1 MAKRLRHTALVCAV
15 VCGLAT
21 ELSAQQPPQNMPL
34 LPGAAVQNA
43 GPQAGNQMLLAP
55 PVMSPPSLAE
65 QQADPAQLKVY
76 EVPSELIGAVGA
88 RLQITYHGHPR
99 VRVDTEP
106 KTGQLMILAPE
117 SIQKDIGVK
126 MQMLIFEARK
136 SGLVTDDKGMSVA
149 STKQQSYALKNLRA
163 QDLENALHR
172 LAGPRLTT
180 TTERNGEVVVFRL
193 ASTTGMQDVLQVDR
207 TAGYVTLLGG
217 GASVAGWLQIIYA
230 LDMGQSDPH
239 NATHVMP
246 LAPADPYRV
255 RQAVQLVRAAYQQ
268 DDNQQVTAQVP
279 AGQNPPRQPRQPQP
293 GEPANPDDPAMAIGS
308 TDTLGADTGLFGDVQ
323 IEFIEDLDLVIIK
336 GAKRDVQR
344 TLEVIDQIKKK
355 SIETQPAIEVLQLK
369 HVDSQAVATLID
381 ELYDEVLKPRQ
392 GAVSITS
399 LGQPN
404 ALLLIGRKEAVDSV
418 ITLIRKLDQPLD
430 PSNQLRV
437 FRLLHASAVDAESTI
452 RDFFAESPGGAANS
466 GTRAGLG
473 TRVKLIAD
481 YRTNSLIIQA
491 APRDMSEVAKL
502 IEQIDVEGTT
512 ARNEVRI
519 FRLKNTTATAVRT
532 VLDGVISGEGGGGTP
547 QQGGG
552 GGGGGGG
559 GANGSASPPSTSI
572 SIATSSGRV
581 DSGILAGVVI
591 TADEAQNSLVVRA
604 PSKSMALIG
613 ELIMELDKLPDA
625 EAQIKVFPIRNG
637 SASTLGGLIQQ
648 LFGLPVT
655 AGQGNAA
662 GGLFGGLNNQLTLA
676 GLTGGGEGS
685 LVQLRVTV
693 DTRTNS
699 IIVSGAASDLEVI
712 EVLLTRLDEES
723 VEPRTNEV
731 FWLRNANA
739 QDVAT
744 ALSGFLNTQRQFIQQ
759 QLFLSN
765 AISIIEQVDRE
776 IFIVAE
782 PTTNSLIVSA
792 TPRYFESIRKVI
804 AKLDRRPP
812 LVAIQAVIAEVQ
824 LSDTFEFGT
833 EFGLQDALLFD
844 RGSSTGGTLQ
854 SPVFNQG
861 TILTNAGTSG
871 QRQNVAGQGL
881 TNFATGRSNTTLGYG
896 GLVLS
901 AASESV
907 GILLRALQDANRLQI
922 LSRPQI
928 MTMDNRPAS
937 VQVGSIVSRVQ
948 GTTASTFGNQVN
960 VLDTKVG
967 LILQVWPRV
976 NEDGLIVMQVF
987 AERSALGPE
996 VNGTPVGFGANGDV
1010 IRAPAI
1016 NTTNAQTTISAYS
1029 GQTVVFAGL
1038 IQKQRTDVSRRVP
1051 WLGDIPYLGRLFR
1064 FDSQT
1069 EVRSE
1074 LLIVLTPRIV
1084 QTDEDYEVIKQVESS
1099 RMSYCLADI
1108 LEMHGDVGLSGGHG
1122 FWGPARGPVIYPDMQ
1137 PAAVENLGPGE
1148 SIIEGPYMQPLSP
1161 QPMIDNAV
1169 PNVSP
1174 TPGVPGGPTES
1185 MIQAAPNMQPIG
1197 YQRPP
1202 AQASYRPTPGS
1213 ANQVVP
1219 TSATMPVSTTPV
1231 STPTSIPA
1239 GYRPATQANTVP
1251 AYQSTTPMRSMGV
1264 K

>member
-1 MAKRLRHTALVCAV
+1 MAKRLRHTAIACAV
-15 VCGLAT
+15 VCSLAID
-21 ELSAQQPPQNMPL
+21 LVAQQPALNMPMP
-34 LPGAAVQNA
+34 PGGAVSA

-55 PVMSPPSLAE
+55 PPLTQPTLAE

-99 VRVDTEP
+99 VRVATDP
-106 KTGQLMILAPE
+106 KTGQLMVMAPE
-117 SIQKDIGVK
+117 SIQKDIGAK
-126 MQMLIFEARK
+126 MQMLIYEARK
-136 SGLVTDDKGMSVA
+136 SGLVTDDKGLSVA

-163 QDLENALHR
+163 QDLENALQR

-180 TTERNGEVVVFRL
+180 TTERNGEVAVFRL
-193 ASTTGMQDVLQVDR
+193 ASSTGMQDVMQIDR
-207 TAGYVTLLGG
+207 TAGHVTLLGG
-217 GASVAGWLQIIYA
+217 GASVAGWMQIIYA
-230 LDMGQSDPH
+230 LDMGQSDPYR
-239 NATHVMP
+239 ATHVMP
-246 LAPADPYRV
+246 LAPADPGRV

-279 AGQNPPRQPRQPQP
+279 AGQGQPRQPRQPQP

-336 GAKRDVQR
+336 GSKRDVQR

-355 SIETQPAIEVLQLK
+355 SEETQPAIEVLQLK

-404 ALLLIGRKEAVDSV
+404 ALLLIGRKEAVNSV
-418 ITLIRKLDQPLD
+418 VELISKLDQPLD

-452 RDFFAESPGGAANS
+452 RDFFADSPGGTGAAA
-466 GTRAGLG
+466 TRTGLG

-491 APRDMSEVAKL
+491 APRDMAEVAKL

-519 FRLKNTTATAVRT
+519 FRLKNTEATAVQT
-532 VLDGVISGEGGGGTP
+532 VLEGVITGEGGGGT
-547 QQGGG
+547 QGQGGG
-552 GGGGGGG
+552 GGGGGG
-559 GANGSASPPSTSI
+559 AAASGSASPPSTSI
-572 SIATSSGRV
+572 TIATRDGRV

-591 TADEAQNSLVVRA
+591 TADVSQNSLVVRA
-604 PSKSMALIG
+604 PSKSMALI
-613 ELIMELDKLPDA
+613 EALISELDKLPDA
-625 EAQIKVFPIRNG
+625 EAQIKVFPIKNG
-637 SASTLGGLIQQ
+637 SATTLAQMVQQ
-648 LFGLPVT
+648 LFGLPTT
-655 AGQGNAA
+655 AGQGGG
-662 GGLFGGLNNQLTLA
+662 GGLFGGLNNQVALA
-676 GLTGGGEGS
+676 GLTAGGDGS
-685 LVQLRVTV
+685 LVQLRVSV

-699 IIVSGAASDLEVI
+699 IIVSGSASDLEVI
-712 EVLLTRLDEES
+712 EVLLMRLDEES

-731 FWLRNANA
+731 FWLRNASA
-739 QDVAT
+739 QDVAN

-759 QLFLSN
+759 QLFLSQ

-812 LVAIQAVIAEVQ
+812 LVAIQALVAEVT
-824 LSDTFEFGT
+824 LADTFEFGS

-861 TILTNAGTSG
+861 TILTNNGTTG
-871 QRQNVAGQGL
+871 QRGNVAGQGL
-881 TNFATGRSNTTLGYG
+881 SNFATGRTNTTLGYG

-907 GILLRALQDANRLQI
+907 GILIRALQDANRLQI

-937 VQVGSIVSRVQ
+937 VQVGAVVARVSGV
-948 GTTASTFGNQVN
+948 TAATFGNTVN
-960 VLDTKVG
+960 VTDTRVG

-976 NEDGLIVMQVF
+976 NEDGLIVMQVL

-996 VNGTPVGFGANGDV
+996 AAGTPVGFGVNGEV
-1010 IRAPAI
+1010 IRTPPI

-1038 IQKQRTDVSRRVP
+1038 IQKQRTDVSRRIP

-1069 EVRSE
+1069 EVRTE

-1084 QTDEDYEVIKQVESS
+1084 QTDEDYEIIKQVESS
-1099 RMSYCLADI
+1099 RMSYCLSDI

-1122 FWGPARGPVIYPDMQ
+1122 LWGPARGPVIYPDMQ
-1137 PAAVENLGPGE
+1137 PAGVECLTPAD
-1148 SIIEGPYMQPLSP
+1148 SIIDGSYSQPMNG
-1161 QPMIDNAV
+1161 QPMIDSTV

-1174 TPGVPGGPTES
+1174 VPGVQPGQPEA
-1185 MIQAAPNMQPIG
+1185 MIQAAPSMQPIG

-1202 AQASYRPTPGS
+1202 AQASYQAPPS
-1213 ANQVVP
+1213 ASNQVVP
-1219 TSATMPVSTTPV
+1219 TSATMPAA
-1231 STPTSIPA
+1231 TPTSTSTSLPA
-1239 GYRPATQANTVP
+1239 GYRPASNSTMPTYP
-1251 AYQSTTPMRSMGV
+1251 SYKSTTPMRSMGS

>member
-1 MAKRLRHTALVCAV
+1 MAKRLRHTAIACAV
-15 VCGLAT
+15 MCGLAVD
-21 ELSAQQPPQNMPL
+21 LVAPQLNAQQPPLNMP
-34 LPGAAVQNA
+34 PNAAAA
-43 GPQAGNQMLLAP
+43 GPSNQVPGNQVPGNQMLMAP
-55 PVMSPPSLAE
+55 PPMAQPSLAE

-88 RLQITYHGHPR
+88 RLQVTYHGHPR
-99 VRVDTEP
+99 VRVATEP
-106 KTGQLMILAPE
+106 KTGQLMVMAPE
-117 SIQKDIGVK
+117 SIQKDIGAK

-136 SGLVTDDKGMSVA
+136 SGLVTDDKGMSVG
-149 STKQQSYALKNLRA
+149 STKQHTYALKNLRA
-163 QDLENALHR
+163 QDLENALQR
-172 LAGPRLTT
+172 LAGPRLTS
-180 TTERNGEVVVFRL
+180 TTERNNEVAVFRL
-193 ASTTGMQDVLQVDR
+193 ASTTGMQDVMQIDR
-207 TAGYVTLLGG
+207 TSGSVTLLGG
-217 GASVAGWLQIIYA
+217 SASVAGWMQIIYA
-230 LDMGQSDPH
+230 LDMGQSDPYR
-239 NATHVMP
+239 ATHVMP
-246 LAPADPYRV
+246 LAPADPQRV

-268 DDNQQVTAQVP
+268 QDENQQVTAQVP
-279 AGQNPPRQPRQPQP
+279 AGQGQPQRQPRP

-355 SIETQPAIEVLQLK
+355 SAETQPAIEVLQLK

-404 ALLLIGRKEAVDSV
+404 ALLLIGRKEAVQSIV
-418 ITLIRKLDQPLD
+418 ELINKLDQPLD

-452 RDFFAESPGGAANS
+452 RDFFSGTAAGGGTTGGTAGAA
-466 GTRAGLG
+466 GARGGLG

-491 APRDMSEVAKL
+491 APRDLSEVAKL

-519 FRLKNTTATAVRT
+519 FRLKNSQAADVRT
-532 VLDGVISGEGGGGTP
+532 VLQGVISGEGGGTG
-547 QQGGG
+547 QQQGQAQGGG
-552 GGGGGGG
+552 GGGGGWQQ
-559 GANGSASPPSTSI
+559 PSLITQHQCIDRHTKRSRGLGYPCGRGDHLRCL
-572 SIATSSGRV
+572 SKQPGRTSS
-581 DSGILAGVVI
+581 
-591 TADEAQNSLVVRA
+591 
-604 PSKSMALIG
+604 SKSMALI
-613 ELIMELDKLPDA
+613 EQLIAELDRLPDA
-625 EAQIKVFPIRNG
+625 EAQIKVFPIKNG
-637 SASTLGGLIQQ
+637 SASTLAQMVQQ

-662 GGLFGGLNNQLTLA
+662 GGLFGGLNNQLALA
-676 GLTGGGEGS
+676 GLTAGGDGS
-685 LVQLRVTV
+685 LVQLRVSV

-699 IIVSGAASDLEVI
+699 IIVSGSANDLEVI
-712 EVLLTRLDEES
+712 EVLLLRLDEAG

-812 LVAIQAVIAEVQ
+812 LVAVQALIAEVN

-833 EFGLQDALLFD
+833 EFGIQDSLLFD
-844 RGSSTGGTLQ
+844 RGSSTGGTLG
-854 SPVFNQG
+854 SPVFNTG
-861 TILTNAGTSG
+861 TVQTNATPTPRT
-871 QRQNVAGQGL
+871 QRQNVGGQGL
-881 TNFATGRSNTTLGYG
+881 SNFATGRTNSALGYG

-907 GILLRALQDANRLQI
+907 GILVRALQDANRLQI

-937 VQVGSIVSRVQ
+937 VQVGATVARVQ
-948 GTTASTFGNQVN
+948 GVTVSTFGNTPIVT
-960 VLDTKVG
+960 DTPIG
-967 LILQVWPRV
+967 LILQIWPRV
-976 NEDGLIVMQVF
+976 NEDGLIVMQVY
-987 AERSALGPE
+987 AERSSLGAE
-996 VNGTPVGFGANGDV
+996 ANGTPVGFGTNGEV
-1010 IRAPAI
+1010 IRTPPI
-1016 NTTNAQTTISAYS
+1016 NKTSAQTTISAYT
-1029 GQTVVFAGL
+1029 GQTVLFAGL
-1038 IQKQRTDVSRRVP
+1038 IQKNRTDVSRRIP

-1064 FDSQT
+1064 FDSQSET
-1069 EVRSE
+1069 RSE
-1074 LLIVLTPRIV
+1074 LLIILTPRII
-1084 QTDEDYEVIKQVESS
+1084 QTDEDYEVLKQVESS

-1137 PAAVENLGPGE
+1137 PAAVENLNPGE
-1148 SIIEGPYMQPLSP
+1148 SIIEGPYSQPMNGS
-1161 QPMIDNAV
+1161 PMIDSV
-1169 PNVSP
+1169 QPNVP
-1174 TPGVPGGPTES
+1174 PVPVQPGQPQG

-1197 YQRPP
+1197 FQRPP
-1202 AQASYRPTPGS
+1202 VQASYQPTAG
-1213 ANQVVP
+1213 ATNQVVP
-1219 TSATMPVSTTPV
+1219 TSATMPV
-1231 STPTSIPA
+1231 
-1239 GYRPATQANTVP
+1239 YK
-1251 AYQSTTPMRSMGV
+1251 STTPMRSMGT

>member
-1 MAKRLRHTALVCAV
+1 MATLFRHTAIACAV
-15 VCGLAT
+15 VCSLAIN
-21 ELSAQQPPQNMPL
+21 LIAQQAPLNMPMP
-34 LPGAAVQNA
+34 PGGAVNSA
-43 GPQAGNQMLLAP
+43 GQAGNQMLLAP
-55 PVMSPPSLAE
+55 PAMPQPTMAE

-99 VRVDTEP
+99 VRVATDP
-106 KTGQLMILAPE
+106 KTGQLMVMAPE
-117 SIQKDIGVK
+117 SIQKDIGTK

-136 SGLVTDDKGMSVA
+136 SGLVTDDKGMSIA
-149 STKQQSYALKNLRA
+149 STKQQSYALRNLRA
-163 QDLENALHR
+163 QDLENALQR

-180 TTERNGEVVVFRL
+180 TSERNGEVAVFRL
-193 ASTTGMQDVLQVDR
+193 ASTTGMQDVMQIDR
-207 TAGYVTLLGG
+207 TSGNVTLLGG
-217 GASVAGWLQIIYA
+217 GTSVAGWMQIIYA
-230 LDMGQSDPH
+230 LDMGQSDPFR
-239 NATHVMP
+239 ATHVMP
-246 LAPADPYRV
+246 LAPADPQRV

-279 AGQNPPRQPRQPQP
+279 AGQGQPRQPQP
-293 GEPANPDDPAMAIGS
+293 GDPANPDDRAMAIGS
-308 TDTLGADTGLFGDVQ
+308 TDSLGADTGLFGDVQ

-355 SIETQPAIEVLQLK
+355 SQETQPAIDVLQLK

-404 ALLLIGRKEAVDSV
+404 ALLLIGRKEAVQAIKD
-418 ITLIRKLDQPLD
+418 LIDKLDQPLD

-437 FRLLHASAVDAESTI
+437 VRLLHASAVDAETTI
-452 RDFFAESPGGAANS
+452 RDFFTGTVAGGATGGGAAGS
-466 GTRAGLG
+466 AASSGLG

-481 YRTNSLIIQA
+481 YRTNSLIIRA
-491 APRDMSEVAKL
+491 APRDMAEVAKL

-519 FRLKNTTATAVRT
+519 FRLKNTEAAAVQT
-532 VLDGVISGEGGGGTP
+532 VLEGVISGEGGGTA
-547 QQGGG
+547 QQQGGGAGGG
-552 GGGGGGG
+552 GGGGGG
-559 GANGSASPPSTSI
+559 NGQASPPSTSV
-572 SIATSSGRV
+572 SLATRSGRV

-591 TADEAQNSLVVRA
+591 TADASQNSLVVRG
-604 PSKSMALIG
+604 PSKSMALIE
-613 ELIMELDKLPDA
+613 ELIKELDQLPDA
-625 EAQIKVFPIRNG
+625 EAQIKVFPIKNG
-637 SASTLGGLIQQ
+637 SATTLAQMVQQ
-648 LFGLPVT
+648 LFGLPQT
-655 AGQGNAA
+655 AGQGAG
-662 GGLFGGLNNQLTLA
+662 GGLFGGANNQVALA
-676 GLTGGGEGS
+676 GLTAGGEGN
-685 LVQLRVTV
+685 LVPLRVSV

-699 IIVSGAASDLEVI
+699 IIASGSASNLEVI
-712 EVLLTRLDEES
+712 EVLLMRLDETG
-723 VEPRTNEV
+723 VEPRSNEV

-812 LVAIQAVIAEVQ
+812 LVAVQVLIAEVT
-824 LSDTFEFGT
+824 LSDVFEFGT
-833 EFGLQDALLFD
+833 ELGLQDSLLFD
-844 RGSSTGGTLQ
+844 RGSSTGGTLA
-854 SPVFNQG
+854 SPVFNPGVVQTNTTG
-861 TILTNAGTSG
+861 TPRT
-871 QRQNVAGQGL
+871 QRQNVGGQGL
-881 TNFATGRSNTTLGYG
+881 SNFATGRTNSALGYG

-907 GILLRALQDANRLQI
+907 GILVRALQDANRLQI

-937 VQVGSIVSRVQ
+937 VQVGATVARVQ
-948 GTTASTFGNQVN
+948 GVTASTFGNTVN
-960 VLDTKVG
+960 VLDTQIG
-967 LILQVWPRV
+967 LILQIWPRV
-976 NEDGLIVMQVF
+976 NEDGLIVMQVY
-987 AERSALGPE
+987 AERSSLGAE
-996 VNGTPVGFGANGDV
+996 ASGTPVGFGATGEV
-1010 IRAPAI
+1010 IRTPPI
-1016 NTTNAQTTISAYS
+1016 NKTSAQTTISAYT
-1029 GQTVVFAGL
+1029 GQTVMFAGL
-1038 IQKQRTDVSRRVP
+1038 IQKQRTDISRRIP

-1064 FDSQT
+1064 FDSQSET
-1069 EVRSE
+1069 RSE
-1074 LLIVLTPRIV
+1074 LLIILTPRIV
-1084 QTDEDYEVIKQVESS
+1084 QTDEDYEVVKQVESS

-1137 PAAVENLGPGE
+1137 PSAVECLDPGQ
-1148 SIIEGPYMQPLSP
+1148 SIIDGAYTQPVNP
-1161 QPMIDNAV
+1161 QPMIDNGT

-1174 TPGVPGGPTES
+1174 VPGVPSGQPEG

-1202 AQASYRPTPGS
+1202 AQASYQPTPSAGS
-1213 ANQVVP
+1213 QVVP
-1219 TSATMPVSTTPV
+1219 TSATMPVST
-1231 STPTSIPA
+1231 PT
-1239 GYRPATQANTVP
+1239 GYRSNTTMP
-1251 AYQSTTPMRSMGV
+1251 TYPSYKSTTPMRSMGT